1 MFKTVYTDMF
11 DLLDNI
17 MSTEIVRPTMKTTS
31 GLKAIMNRPHNL
43 YTEKKDNIVSKYI
56 LETVYTPW
64 RSSDIK
70 CVFVTDSNGPK
81 LVVNVGTAKAEKPVD
96 DTQVYHGISNKAF
109 NIELPL
115 IGIKVK
121 PEDIVVTATD
131 GILRIEIP
139 VDLSDNTRV
148 EIPVKS

>member
-1 MFKTVYTDMF
+1 MF
-11 DLLDNI
+11 N
-17 MSTEIVRPTMKTTS
+17 
-31 GLKAIMNRPHNL
+31 
-43 YTEKKDNIVSKYI
+43 
-56 LETVYTPW
+56 
-64 RSSDIK
+64 
-70 CVFVTDSNGPK
+70 TDSNGPK
-81 LVVNVGTAKAEKPVD
+81 LVVNVGTVKEAERPVD
-96 DTQVYHGISNKAF
+96 DTRVYHGISNKAF